1 MSSPF
6 SKKFC
11 GKNPLRNV
19 EKPAKPAQKPEPK
32 PMSESEKKL
41 MKATQSVTDK
51 SIKEQEYP
59 GKVGV
64 IIGKGAPEMRGGY
77 EGGGDI
83 AGAYYV
89 PTGQMYADMFAK
101 IGQAVADID
110 ANKKKKE
117 EDKKKKNI
125 FSGFST
131 EEKSEEKT
139 ENMFNPD
146 GTLKKSA
153 SERANEIIP
162 G

>member
-1 MSSPF
+1 MSF
-6 SKKFC
+6 SKSFC
-11 GKNPLRNV
+11 SKTPFKNV
-19 EKPAKPAQKPEPK
+19 EKPAKPVEKPKPK
-32 PMSESEKKL
+32 PMSASEKKL
-41 MKATQSVTDK
+41 MHATQSVTDK

-110 ANKKKKE
+110 ANKQKKKDE
-117 EDKKKKNI
+117 KQKKDDAKNLSDNAY
-125 FSGFST
+125 F
-131 EEKSEEKT
+131 EKYNEQRPKT
-139 ENMFNPD
+139 VDYTNVFKTKTD
-146 GTLKKSA
+146 
-153 SERANEIIP
+153 
-162 G
+162 